1 MGNRWLQPARSR
13 YAAVLLVVVVFSGWA
28 VASVV
33 VRAQDK
39 SGVPTSAPTS
49 ASASTSTATA
59 TGRAAAEADAAGV
72 VWLCMPGATADPCAG
87 NLDVTSID
95 PAGKQTAQPVPPAN
109 NPPVDCFYVY
119 PTTSRQKTVNADLSI
134 DPEEVGVA
142 VAQAAP
148 FSQVCNVYAPIYPQA
163 TIEALNS
170 GQIDLNVIETAYE
183 GVRAAF
189 ADYLANYN
197 HGRGVVLIGHSQGA
211 MMLVG
216 LLHRMIDVDPAV
228 RRLLVSALL
237 MGANVTVP
245 VGRTV
250 GGDFANIPACG
261 SISQTGCVVAYS
273 SFDTTPPAGAA
284 FGRVPGLT
292 MFQFAKDG
300 PQQILCVNPAAPAG
314 GAAVLKSQF
323 VTADVAKLAGAPTP
337 LPATRYVSYSN
348 SLSGEC
354 RTDGDGSW
362 LQVARTG
369 SPGTLPALAGSEG
382 PSWGLHDLDVSLTLG
397 NLVDLVRTESAA
409 YR

>member
-1 MGNRWLQPARSR
+1 MGNRWLHAAGSQ
-13 YAAVLLVVVVFSGWA
+13 YAAVLLVAVVFFGWA

-39 SGVPTSAPTS
+39 SDVPTSAPTS
-49 ASASTSTATA
+49 ARTSTPSP
-59 TGRAAAEADAAGV
+59 TGPAEAGADAAGI

-87 NLDVTSID
+87 SQGLTLID
-95 PAGKQTAQPVPPAN
+95 AAGNQTAQPAPPTTNPPA
-109 NPPVDCFYVY
+109 DCFYVY
-119 PTTSRQKTVNADLSI
+119 PTTSRQKTVNAGLSI

-148 FSQVCNVYAPIYPQA
+148 FSQVCNVFAPIYPQA

-170 GQIDLNVIETAYE
+170 GRIDSIAVETAYE

-197 HGRGVVLIGHSQGA
+197 HSRGVVLMGHSQGA

-216 LLHRMIDVDPAV
+216 LLHRVVDADPAV
-228 RRLLVSALL
+228 HRLLVSALL

-245 VGRTV
+245 VGKTV

-261 SISQTGCVVAYS
+261 STSQTGCVVAYS

-292 MFQFAKDG
+292 MFQFPKDG
-300 PQQILCVNPAAPAG
+300 QQQILCVNPAAPAG
-314 GAAVLKSQF
+314 GVAVFKPQF

-354 RTDGDGSW
+354 KTDGDWSW
-362 LQVARTG
+362 LQVTRTG

>member
-1 MGNRWLQPARSR
+1 MGNRWLHAAGSQ
-13 YAAVLLVVVVFSGWA
+13 YAAVLLVVVVFFVWA
-28 VASVV
+28 GALAV

-39 SGVPTSAPTS
+39 SDVPTSAPTS
-49 ASASTSTATA
+49 ARASAPSTASSA
-59 TGRAAAEADAAGV
+59 GADAAGI
-72 VWLCMPGATADPCAG
+72 VWLCMPRAASDPCTG
-87 NLDVTSID
+87 NLGLTVID
-95 PAGKQTAQPVPPAN
+95 AVGKQTAQPAPLATN
-109 NPPVDCFYVY
+109 APVDCFYVY
-119 PTTSRQKTVNADLSI
+119 PTTSRQKTINADLSI

-148 FSQVCNVYAPIYPQA
+148 FSRVCKVYAPIYPQA

-170 GQIDLNVIETAYE
+170 GQIDSTVIETAYE

-216 LLHRMIDVDPAV
+216 LLHRVIDADPEV

-245 VGRTV
+245 VGKTV

-261 SISQTGCVVAYS
+261 STSQTGCVVAYS

-292 MFQFAKDG
+292 MFQLPKDG

-314 GAAVLKSQF
+314 GAAVLKPEF

-337 LPATRYVSYSN
+337 LPATPYVSYSN
-348 SLSGEC
+348 ALSGEC
-354 RTDGDGSW
+354 QTDGDGSW
-362 LQVARTG
+362 LRVTRTG
-369 SPGTLPALAGSEG
+369 PGGATPALVGSEG
-382 PSWGLHDLDVSLTLG
+382 PSWGLHDFDVSLALG
-397 NLVDLVRTESAA
+397 NLVDLVRAESAA

>member
-1 MGNRWLQPARSR
+1 MGNRWLHVAGSQ
-13 YAAVLLVVVVFSGWA
+13 YLAVLLVVVVFFVWA
-28 VASVV
+28 GALVV

-39 SGVPTSAPTS
+39 SDVSTSAPTS
-49 ASASTSTATA
+49 ARASAPSTAGSA
-59 TGRAAAEADAAGV
+59 GADAAGI
-72 VWLCMPGATADPCAG
+72 VWLCMPGAASDRCAG
-87 NLDVTSID
+87 NLGLTVID
-95 PAGKQTAQPVPPAN
+95 AARKQTAQPAPLATNPPA
-109 NPPVDCFYVY
+109 DCFYVY
-119 PTTSRQKTVNADLSI
+119 PTTSRQKTINADLSI

-148 FSQVCNVYAPIYPQA
+148 FSQVCKVYAPIYPQA

-170 GQIDLNVIETAYE
+170 GQIDSTVIETAYE

-197 HGRGVVLIGHSQGA
+197 HGRGVLLIGHSQGA

-216 LLHRMIDVDPAV
+216 LLHRVIDADPEV

-245 VGRTV
+245 VGKTV

-261 SISQTGCVVAYS
+261 STSQTGCVVAYS

-292 MFQFAKDG
+292 MFQLPKDG

-314 GAAVLKSQF
+314 GAAVLKPEF
-323 VTADVAKLAGAPTP
+323 VTADLAKLAGAPTP
-337 LPATRYVSYSN
+337 SPATRYVSYSN
-348 SLSGEC
+348 SMSGEC
-354 RTDGDGSW
+354 KTDGDGSW
-362 LQVARTG
+362 LEVTRTG
-369 SPGTLPALAGSEG
+369 SPGTLPAFSGSEG
-382 PSWGLHDLDVSLTLG
+382 PSWGLHDLDVSLALG

>member
-1 MGNRWLQPARSR
+1 MGNRWLQPARSQ
-13 YAAVLLVVVVFSGWA
+13 YAAVLLVVVLFFGWA

-39 SGVPTSAPTS
+39 SDVPTSAPTS
-49 ASASTSTATA
+49 ARTSTPSPTGPAT
-59 TGRAAAEADAAGV
+59 ADAAGI
-72 VWLCMPGATADPCAG
+72 VWLCMPAAAADPCAG
-87 NLDVTSID
+87 SQGLTVID
-95 PAGKQTAQPVPPAN
+95 AAGKQTAQPAPPDT

-148 FSQVCNVYAPIYPQA
+148 FSQVCNVFAPTYPQA

-170 GQIDLNVIETAYE
+170 GQIDSTVIETAYE

-197 HGRGVVLIGHSQGA
+197 HGRGVLLIGHSQGA

-216 LLHRMIDVDPAV
+216 LLHRVIDADPVV

-245 VGRTV
+245 VGKTV

-261 SISQTGCVVAYS
+261 STSQTGCVVAYS

-284 FGRVPGLT
+284 FGRVPDLT
-292 MFQFAKDG
+292 MFQFPKDG

-314 GAAVLKSQF
+314 GAAVLKPQF
-323 VTADVAKLAGAPTP
+323 VTADMAKLAGAPTP

-354 RTDGDGSW
+354 KTDGDGSW
-362 LQVARTG
+362 LQVTRTG
-369 SPGTLPALAGSEG
+369 LPGTLPAFSGSEG
-382 PSWGLHDLDVSLTLG
+382 PSWGLHDLDVSPALG

-409 YR
+409 YP